1 MPTFEHEIDNWD
13 GVSPV
18 DIESED
24 YKVINATVEYTMY
37 GEYRPEQLY
46 LSNGDPGYPAEY
58 PELDTVTVYDENGNN
73 ITDSVNA
80 RWMDILCDKC
90 REDAN
95 GY

>member
-1 MPTFEHEIDNWD
+1 MKTFEYEIDNWD
-13 GVSPV
+13 GKNT
-18 DIESED
+18 DFIKSED

-37 GEYRPEQLY
+37 GEYRPERLY

-58 PELDTVTVYDENGNN
+58 PELDTVTVYDENGVD

-80 RWMDILCDKC
+80 RWMDILRDKC

-95 GY
+95 NF